1 MAVEPER
8 EVHSTGTDKGGGIP
22 DGPLAM
28 EPRFTTGN
36 PEERSGL
43 GFAVMQS
50 FMDRVKVTSRPGKGT
65 KVVLITRLSA
75 RAST

>member
-1 MAVEPER
+1 MQ
-8 EVHSTGTDKGGGIP
+8 
-22 DGPLAM
+22 PL
-28 EPRFTTGN
+28 FTTGN

-50 FMDRVKVTSRPGKGT
+50 FMDRVKVISRPGKGT
-65 KVVLITRLSA
+65 KVVLIKRLSA

>member
-1 MAVEPER
+1 M
-8 EVHSTGTDKGGGIP
+8 STGHG
-22 DGPLAM
+22 AAVHH
-28 EPRFTTGN
+28 RQ

-65 KVVLITRLSA
+65 KVVLIKRLSA